1 MSESLPPLDR
11 GAEGSC
17 QESYLARRITT
28 PVDMGRGATG
38 KAGESLLA
46 LLLLGRELL
55 GGLAVER
62 VGTAV
67 AVWNG
72 K

>member
-1 MSESLPPLDR
+1 MLREAAKRVTWPGELPPL
-11 GAEGSC
+11 
-17 QESYLARRITT
+17 LIW
-28 PVDMGRGATG
+28 GRGDTG

-46 LLLLGRELL
+46 LLLLGKELL